1 MGGGDAGD
9 FGVGGAVGLV
19 AGFAE
24 AGGVGGQELR
34 GVAGDGVGEGG
45 DAAFNGDVQVKGG
58 VGVLGVGEF
67 DDHGSAG
74 GATEGVFVDVAE
86 AEAAEDDAAVGGAEL
101 DVLDVDVGSR
111 VAPGP
116 EVEGVGGDAAGDL
129 GEGPAHLVALGG
141 VARDELVVHVGHGEE
156 GGSGGADVGDEVRGG
171 DEPADFEAFADGEL
185 GLLAVGVVDDVG
197 GDVVAGDAAAVELGV
212 DEDVGEDEGV
222 GGLADVN
229 VDGLGVAAV
238 AEEGEPGGG
247 RVADLEGNAAVGLL
261 AEGVG
266 GVGAEEVG
274 GGVAEGGEVKGL
286 VVGHRAL
293 PVGGW
298 WTAGGWMVGGNG
310 GGVNFGG
317 EFGGLVR
324 LKSFFQKTLE
334 AARGGFWRGWG
345 GRGEGRGRRSERW
358 KGGARWERL
367 GRLRGV
373 GAGWLGGT
381 EDVAAG
387 GYRLGVVREETRP
400 GAGFQRHDEPAA
412 AWYGAFWG
420 NTRPPARLPLW
431 GSRAGGR
438 GLWRVFR
445 SEFARFWSQGQ
456 GGREL
461 RPREVRTRSGAGWA
475 GWGRGCGRFG
485 TGAWNG
491 ECGLA
496 GSPRVDGR
504 VNRRAA
510 GGTRR
515 MSGRSGDRSCANQ
528 AKSIGKWVA
537 GLTRIVYTI
546 WGQVASGWWLVV
558 GEGGVDRGLGMQG

>member
-1 MGGGDAGD
+1 MDLGGGDAGD
-9 FGVGGAVGLV
+9 LGVGGAVGLV

-45 DAAFNGDVQVKGG
+45 DAAFNGDVQVEGG

-74 GATEGVFVDVAE
+74 GATEGIFVDVAE

-129 GEGPAHLVALGG
+129 GEGAAHLVALGG
-141 VARDELVVHVGHGEE
+141 VAGDEFVVEVGHGEE
-156 GGSGGADVGDEVRGG
+156 GGAGGADVGDEVRGG

-274 GGVAEGGEVKGL
+274 GGVAEGGEVEGL

-293 PVGGW
+293 PVGGG
-298 WTAGGWMVGGNG
+298 WTAGEGMVGGNG

-317 EFGGLVR
+317 EFGGLAR
-324 LKSFFQKTLE
+324 NKSFFQKTLE
-334 AARGGFWRGWG
+334 VRRGGFWRG
-345 GRGEGRGRRSERW
+345 
-358 KGGARWERL
+358 
-367 GRLRGV
+367 
-373 GAGWLGGT
+373 LGG
-381 EDVAAG
+381 G
-387 GYRLGVVREETRP
+387 
-400 GAGFQRHDEPAA
+400 
-412 AWYGAFWG
+412 
-420 NTRPPARLPLW
+420 
-431 GSRAGGR
+431 
-438 GLWRVFR
+438 
-445 SEFARFWSQGQ
+445 
-456 GGREL
+456 
-461 RPREVRTRSGAGWA
+461 
-475 GWGRGCGRFG
+475 
-485 TGAWNG
+485 
-491 ECGLA
+491 GLA
-496 GSPRVDGR
+496 GEDWILLRQAGR
-504 VNRRAA
+504 PVRRAQ
-510 GGTRR
+510 
-515 MSGRSGDRSCANQ
+515 GRLSAD
-528 AKSIGKWVA
+528 
-537 GLTRIVYTI
+537 
-546 WGQVASGWWLVV
+546 V
-558 GEGGVDRGLGMQG
+558 GMTGGVRRG